1 MRRELLTWSERGQL
15 WFRLGLR
22 IILFVLACVILVKL
36 APPLWSLFAPFIVAL
51 IMALLLNPVVRWVQR
66 RLGWNRRLLSL
77 LVLILLFT
85 LLGGVLFLLV
95 YGAGSELISLAQNW
109 TSLLENAQAIA
120 DQIELF
126 MARFFSLVPDQITQ
140 LLETASDN
148 VMNWLQGAAYDGLIA
163 VANVFKEKAVQLP
176 AFLLS
181 LIMFII
187 ASYFITADYPYL
199 RTRAIQHTDERLLH
213 FLKQVR
219 STALAAFGGYLRA
232 EMLLSVGVFVIL
244 AVGFYLIGQ
253 NYALLLALGL
263 AVMDFIPIIG
273 SGTIMVPWAF
283 VALFTRD
290 YSTAIGL
297 MVIWGIVVLF
307 RRVAEPK
314 FVGNQ
319 TGLSPLLSLISIYV
333 GMKLGGVLG
342 MILGPIL
349 ALVVINLAG
358 LGIFSGIRA
367 DITTA
372 VWDIAA
378 VLRQRTEP

>member
-22 IILFVLACVILVKL
+22 IVLFVLTCVILAKL

-51 IMALLLNPVVRWVQR
+51 IMAILLNPLVRWVQR
-66 RLGWNRRLLSL
+66 KLGWNRRLLSL

-85 LLGGVLFLLV
+85 LLGGMLFLLV
-95 YGAGSELISLAQNW
+95 YGAGTELMSLAQNW
-109 TSLLENAQAIA
+109 PGLLENAQKIA
-120 DQIELF
+120 NQAELF
-126 MARFFSLVPDQITQ
+126 LARFFSLVPPQITE
-140 LLETASDN
+140 LLDTAN
-148 VMNWLQGAAYDGLIA
+148 EHVMNWLQGAAYDGLVAI
-163 VANVFKEKAVQLP
+163 ANVFKEKAVQLP
-176 AFLLS
+176 AFLLA
-181 LIMFII
+181 LLMFII

-232 EMLLSVGVFVIL
+232 ELLLSVGVFFIL
-244 AVGFYLIGQ
+244 AGGFYVIGQ

-283 VALFTRD
+283 IALFTQD

-319 TGLSPLLSLISIYV
+319 TGLSPLLSLVSIYV
-333 GMKLGGVLG
+333 GMKLGGVIG

-349 ALVVINLAG
+349 ALVIINLAG

-367 DITTA
+367 DVTTA

-378 VLRQRTEP
+378 VLRERTEL